1 MYQYV
6 LKRLGMMVFVII
18 GVSFMIYA
26 IMDCA
31 PGDPALEILGPE
43 YTEEEYEAV
52 VEEYGFA
59 DPMIVRYG
67 RYMRD
72 LCHGDLGQSIKYGKP
87 VMELYLSRLPAT
99 FLLAFAAMVV
109 ATLFSIPIGIYAA
122 LRHGTLRDNLV
133 SIVAMVGL
141 AAPNFWVGLMLIIA
155 FSLKLGWFAS
165 GGFSSWKDVVLPAV
179 TVGTG
184 HMAIVMRTTRSSMLD
199 VIRQDYLMLARA
211 KGLGEKVVIR
221 KHAVRNALIPI
232 ITISGIQFTASLGGA
247 VVTESVF
254 SWPGVG
260 RMVVDAIKSQDVQ
273 VVTGFIIMTAIL
285 SSLVL
290 LLVDILYAFVDPRI
304 KAQYSKD

>member
-87 VMELYLSRLPAT
+87 VMELYLSRLLAT